1 MQNQE
6 FNNTKIKFYLLLI
19 LCLLTAKYHE
29 IKAQDKPNIIIIM
42 ADDLGYGDLSIN
54 GGLDIKTPNLD
65 ALFNAGIVFK
75 NFYSNSPVCSPTRAS
90 LLTGKY
96 PDMVGVPGVI
106 RKKKDQSWGYFKVD
120 EITLPEIL
128 NSAGYNTALI
138 GKWHLGVESPNL
150 PNERGFTFFHGFLSG
165 MMDDYY
171 EHLQNG
177 EAFMRR
183 NNKAITPNGHA
194 TEVFSNWAIKYI
206 NDNSKLSSP
215 FFMLLSYNAPHYPIQ
230 PPNEWYNKVKKREK
244 SISDKRA
251 KNVALV
257 EHLDHEIGRVIET
270 LKTTGEYD
278 NTIIVFTSDNGGHI
292 PSAASNGKLRGS
304 KTEMYEGGIKVPT
317 CLVWKNK
324 IKPNSETLILGIT
337 MDLYPTILN
346 LAYFEINH
354 VIDGVNIFQR
364 INDEGLIH
372 KNRTVFFVRRS
383 GYADVGLSYYAARKG
398 DFKLVQNTPFEALQL
413 FNISDDPFETNP
425 LDSNH
430 KMFKTLSYEL
440 SQHIRKSGKIPWQKS
455 NQ

>member
-1 MQNQE
+1 M
-6 FNNTKIKFYLLLI
+6 T
-19 LCLLTAKYHE
+19 
-29 IKAQDKPNIIIIM
+29 
-42 ADDLGYGDLSIN
+42 DDLGYGDLSFN
-54 GGLDIKTPNLD
+54 RGQNIKTPNID
-65 ALFNAGIVFK
+65 SLFNSGVVFI

-106 RKKKDQSWGYFKVD
+106 RKKKDQSWGYFKED
-120 EITLPEIL
+120 ELTLPKTLKNE
-128 NSAGYNTALI
+128 GYNTALI

-150 PNERGFTFFHGFLSG
+150 PNQRGFTFFHGFLSG

-183 NNKAITPNGHA
+183 NYEAITADGHA

-206 NDNSKLSSP
+206 NDNAKLPSP

-230 PPNEWYNKVKKREK
+230 PPNKWYSEVKKRDK
-244 SISDKRA
+244 SLSEKRA
-251 KNVALV
+251 KYVALV

-270 LKTTGEYD
+270 LKTRGMYE

-292 PSAASNGKLRGS
+292 PSGASNGKLRGS
-304 KTEMYEGGIKVPT
+304 KTDMYEGGIKVPT

-324 IKPNSETLILGIT
+324 IKTNSETDILGIT
-337 MDLYPTILN
+337 MDLYPTL
-346 LAYFEINH
+346 LGLSGVEINH
-354 VIDGVNIFQR
+354 VIDG
-364 INDEGLIH
+364 INLLQHNNESLAQ
-372 KNRTVFFVRRS
+372 KNRTIFFVRRS
-383 GYADVGLSYYAARKG
+383 GYDDAGLSYYAARQG
-398 DFKLVQNTPFEALQL
+398 DFKLVQNTPFESMQL
-413 FNISDDPFETNP
+413 FNISTDPFETNP

-430 KMFKTLSYEL
+430 KMFKMLRYDL
-440 SQHIRKSGKIPWQKS
+440 SQHIRKSGKIPWQRI